1 MIFSIVNK
9 INFEKYEFQFSQ
21 HFLRRFIKFSYCYI
35 KLFLDNLAELLKFSY
50 SFVDSV
56 LFSNNEIDL
65 FAI

>member
-1 MIFSIVNK
+1 MLSIVNK

-35 KLFLDNLAELLKFSY
+35 KLLLDNLAELLKFSY
-50 SFVDSV
+50 SFVESV
-56 LFSNNEIDL
+56 LFSSNEIDL